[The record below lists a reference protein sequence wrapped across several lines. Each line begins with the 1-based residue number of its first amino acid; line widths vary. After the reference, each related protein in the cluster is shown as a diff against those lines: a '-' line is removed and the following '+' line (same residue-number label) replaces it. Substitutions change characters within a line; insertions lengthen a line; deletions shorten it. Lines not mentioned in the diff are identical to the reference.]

1 MRSHRFAGV
10 ALVGLGLL
18 LAGCG
23 MKASKEAA
31 ETTATKLYQ
40 AWSNKD
46 WDAVLGLYSPQFY
59 QETKKEQWRSIILG
73 LHEKLG
79 DYKSHQLKD
88 WNYKTFY
95 GTGGNTQTTV
105 LIYEV
110 RYTHGQATETLT
122 FMGNGTEKVLKIAGH
137 HITSPALL
145 PTVSDKSSSAGA
157 AQKGKNKP

>member
-1 MRSHRFAGV
+1 MPSSRFALGV
-10 ALVGLGLL
+10 LLALSLL
-18 LAGCG
+18 VAGCG

-31 ETTATKLYQ
+31 ETAATELYQ
-40 AWSNKD
+40 AWSHKD
-46 WDAVLGLYSPQFY
+46 WDAVLGLYSPEFY
-59 QETKKEQWRSIILG
+59 QQTKKEQWRSSILG

-105 LIYEV
+105 LIYQV
-110 RYTHGQATETLT
+110 QYAHGEATETLT
-122 FMGNGTEKVLKIAGH
+122 FVGNVTEKVLKIAGH
-137 HITSPALL
+137 QITSPALL
-145 PTVSDKSSSAGA
+145 PTASEKSSSAGA